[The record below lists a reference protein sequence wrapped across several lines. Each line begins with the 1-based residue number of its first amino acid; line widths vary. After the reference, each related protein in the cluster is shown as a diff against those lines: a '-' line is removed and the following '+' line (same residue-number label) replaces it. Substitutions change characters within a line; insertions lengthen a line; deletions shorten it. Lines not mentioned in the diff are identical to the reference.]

1 MEYDTIEF
9 CIYADHITLYTYGQS
24 FNEIVEK
31 LERYMH
37 KTCDWFHDRNCEAN
51 PQKFSFLLSTLADI
65 PIKIIRSTTERS
77 KGEVL
82 FGVRV
87 DSDLTFKEHITSICF
102 KATQKLQA
110 LVTRTSKYMS
120 LQKCHI
126 CM

>member
-9 CIYADHITLYTYGQS
+9 SSYADDITLYTYGQS

-31 LERYMH
+31 LERYMR
-37 KTCDWFHDRNCEAN
+37 KTCEWFHDNDCKAN
-51 PQKFSFLLSTLADI
+51 PEKFSFLLSTLVDI
-65 PIKIIRSTTERS
+65 PIKTMGSTIKRS

-82 FGVRV
+82 IGLRV
-87 DSDLTFKEHITSICF
+87 DSDLTFKEHITSICS
-102 KATQKLQA
+102 KANQKLQA

-126 CM
+126 FM

>member
-9 CIYADHITLYTYGQS
+9 SSYADDITLYTYGQS

-31 LERYMH
+31 LERYMR
-37 KTCDWFHDRNCEAN
+37 KTCEWFHYNDCKAN
-51 PQKFSFLLSTLADI
+51 PEKFSFLLSTLVDI
-65 PIKIIRSTTERS
+65 PIKIMGSTIKRS

-82 FGVRV
+82 IGLRV
-87 DSDLTFKEHITSICF
+87 DSDLTFKEHITSICS
-102 KATQKLQA
+102 KANQKLQA

-126 CM
+126 FM

>member
-9 CIYADHITLYTYGQS
+9 SSYADHITLYTYGQS

-31 LERYMH
+31 LERYMP
-37 KTCDWFHDRNCEAN
+37 KTCDLFHDNNCKSN
-51 PQKFSFLLSTLADI
+51 PEKFSFLLGTLADI
-65 PIKIIRSTTERS
+65 PIKIMGSTIKRS

-120 LQKCHI
+120 LQKYHI

>member
-9 CIYADHITLYTYGQS
+9 SSYADDITLYTYGQS

-31 LERYMH
+31 LERYMR
-37 KTCDWFHDRNCEAN
+37 KTCEWFHDNDCKAN
-51 PQKFSFLLSTLADI
+51 PEKFSFLLSTLVDI
-65 PIKIIRSTTERS
+65 PIKIMGSTIKRS

-82 FGVRV
+82 IGLRV
-87 DSDLTFKEHITSICF
+87 DSDLTFKEHITSICS
-102 KATQKLQA
+102 KANQKLQA

-126 CM
+126 FM